1 MGQPGRGGAHGA
13 PAGQVEMT
21 PPRGRAERGGAST
34 QRWERQLSEA
44 EAGPVQDGDGGHD
57 LSVYTN
63 PAGGPAGDS
72 GIRIDGSSMLP
83 CVAAVEM
90 G

>member
-34 QRWERQLSEA
+34 QRWERQQSEA

-57 LSVYTN
+57 LSVSRCRLVYE
-63 PAGGPAGDS
+63 PSRRASRG
-72 GIRIDGSSMLP
+72 
-83 CVAAVEM
+83 
-90 G
+90 

>member
-57 LSVYTN
+57 LSGSRFLLVYEYERV
-63 PAGGPAGDS
+63 GDR
-72 GIRIDGSSMLP
+72 GMLAS
-83 CVAAVEM
+83 CCW
-90 G
+90 